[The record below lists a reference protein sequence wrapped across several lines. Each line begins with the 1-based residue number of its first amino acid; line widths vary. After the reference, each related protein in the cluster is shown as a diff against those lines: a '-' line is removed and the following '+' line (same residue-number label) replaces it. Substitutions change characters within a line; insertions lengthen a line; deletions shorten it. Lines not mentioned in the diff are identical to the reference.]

1 MEFLDNVLDSAN
13 IKCIKKHSMSI
24 YSYCGLND
32 EHTEL
37 IKRILIDPIV
47 SSAFNQGAMNLVSQ
61 LRMLTQHLLSISGG
75 IESEVERS
83 IRDVYSNRT
92 LYQAC
97 RETET
102 HFKEYHNV
110 DEASD
115 YLLRIVGIL

>member
-75 IESEVERS
+75 IESEVEKS
-83 IRDVYSNRT
+83 IRDVYYIKLVVR
-92 LYQAC
+92 LK
-97 RETET
+97 
-102 HFKEYHNV
+102 H
-110 DEASD
+110 
-115 YLLRIVGIL
+115 ILKSTIMWMKRQTIYSESWGYYKY